1 MEASLMITPNAFANK
16 TILFPWFFSFFFIF
30 TTLAIIF
37 FSSFVCCSS
46 FHIAKHY
53 HHLLSTAHTWT
64 HMDYPKLKVFFFCWM
79 AKSGRKIA
87 APWRRRKSFS
97 SAVDIVVV
105 VVIFGY
111 LFLFLLALSCL
122 LWKWGVKKAF
132 KVLFC
137 PARRQQKGETMI
149 QWLGRRRMWWK
160 MMENLTK

>member
-16 TILFPWFFSFFFIF
+16 TILIPWFFSFFFIF

-37 FSSFVCCSS
+37 FLRLFVAPAFTSQNIIIICYQR
-46 FHIAKHY
+46 H
-53 HHLLSTAHTWT
+53 TREHTWIIRNW
-64 HMDYPKLKVFFFCWM
+64 KFFFCWM